1 MISYLRPAR
10 RLPCFLLIADNQ
22 HGVRPL
28 PIDRKTAHSQARIP
42 YAGITL
48 VQMVVAIAMLT
59 VVMGAIM
66 PLTTHIRRSWD
77 TWQNSSEGLQ
87 NGRVLMDHMRRHLA
101 TAKKITAVS
110 ASSETAGYIEFSDAN
125 SVIYRYDISA
135 GNQVEY
141 GPVGTLADLAGPVS
155 QLRFTC
161 FDINDFTNPT
171 LDVYTIRLVQVEAV
185 FTNAAEGTQDKTFK
199 LSVFLYSNDET
210 FSKGTSF
217 EFDTVKGKRPA
228 LSQIDS
234 THYLC
239 AYEGDG
245 DDGWATVLTVDLAA
259 LTITQMSS
267 IEYDPAKGKRPE
279 IVQMDATHYLCVYE
293 GPDSD
298 GWAVILN
305 VDLATWSIIPK
316 APVEFDAVNGKGP
329 TVARIDETHFLCAY
343 EGPDGD
349 GWAVVLNAGGLVAHW
364 KLDETSGTSAAD
376 ATGNG
381 NTGTLINMSGSEWT
395 SGHIG
400 GALEFDGSND
410 HIAGIGDCPT
420 GDFTVVGWALD
431 SGGSGWR
438 VVYSADHEIWLG
450 IGANDAIWLD
460 CGGNNNGAKTA
471 AGTWIE
477 DSWHHIGVTWDGSSL
492 HIYLDGVDQSIT
504 SYGTPANPLAEAAV
518 IGAYSPGG
526 ENWQGSLDEVR
537 VYNYALS
544 PTAITNLTNVL
555 RLEEFTESKAATDTT
570 SVTIAIPSGTS
581 PGDLLIS
588 AVATDGDTD
597 VSLAPPGGEGWT
609 EINTNSASSA
619 ATLGTWW
626 KLAGASESSTHQ
638 FTWSGPEHAYAWM
651 MRFTGH
657 DANDPIDAY
666 ASNYGTSSSPT
677 SPAVISTVDDA
688 LILRLGGF
696 DEDDITQD
704 APGLSG
710 HLAITM
716 DGTAGMS
723 VESTTVSKETGNLA
737 NFLVSMPSTR
747 PDGDLYVA
755 QIANDKGAAIS
766 VIPSGWTE
774 ITTSANSS
782 MVRLAT
788 YWKIGSSEPST
799 YTWQSGSPCR
809 WIGAIHRISGIN
821 TSSPINASGDGV
833 GTSDSPTSPSVST
846 SVDGCLLLR
855 MYAAAKDQQATTYW
869 PSGTSAIFQDASAG
883 KVVAAA
889 AVESQTT
896 SGVTGSA
903 AFSMTKSKNWVA
915 ATIAL
920 APAAA
925 GGEPISGGAGYVK
938 QSTAGSSGT
947 SNFSLTASEEARM
960 VTIAI
965 APFPTEPPPP
975 APYAET
981 PYEFDSIK
989 GKHCDLA
996 RIDDTHFLCAY
1007 TGDGDDGW
1015 AVILIVD
1022 PETWEITKG
1031 TPFEY
1036 DSIKGKE
1043 ADLARID
1050 STHFICAYQ
1059 GKAKDWAYAT
1069 VLTVNTVSNTV
1080 VQESVYLV
1088 ENESDEFS
1096 VKKPAIVHMT
1106 ENDFLLA
1113 YEGEGHDG
1121 FAVVLEV
1128 DTGTWAI
1135 SMKTPLEF
1143 DTKKGKDADLLQI
1156 DSIHYLCAYGGDGN
1170 DGWAVILLPGTQE
1183 ILP

>member
-48 VQMVVAIAMLT
+48 VQMVVAIALLT
-59 VVMGAIM
+59 VVLGAIM

-239 AYEGDG
+239 AYEGEG

-305 VDLATWSIIPK
+305 VDLATWSITAK

-349 GWAVVLNAGGLVAHW
+349 GWAVVLNAAGLVAHW

-438 VVYSADHEIWLG
+438 VVYSAGQEIWLG
-450 IGANDAIWLD
+450 IGANDAIWVD
-460 CGGNNNGAKTA
+460 CHGDNNGAKTA

-677 SPAVISTVDDA
+677 SPAVTSTVDDA

-716 DGTAGMS
+716 DATAGTS
-723 VESTTVSKETGNLA
+723 VESTTVSMETGNLA
-737 NFLVSMPSTR
+737 NFLVSMPPTR

-755 QIANDKGAAIS
+755 QIANDKGAAIIA
-766 VIPSGWTE
+766 IPSGWTE
-774 ITTSANSS
+774 ITTGENSS

-799 YTWQSGSPCR
+799 YTWQSGSPCK
-809 WIGAIHRISGIN
+809 WIGAIHRIGGIN

-920 APAAA
+920 APASA
-925 GGEPISGGAGYVK
+925 GGEPVSGGAGYVK

-965 APFPTEPPPP
+965 APFPTEPPPQHLTQKHP
-975 APYAET
+975 MN
-981 PYEFDSIK
+981 SIPLK
-989 GKHCDLA
+989 A
-996 RIDDTHFLCAY
+996 ST
-1007 TGDGDDGW
+1007 
-1015 AVILIVD
+1015 V
-1022 PETWEITKG
+1022 TW
-1031 TPFEY
+1031 
-1036 DSIKGKE
+1036 
-1043 ADLARID
+1043 
-1050 STHFICAYQ
+1050 
-1059 GKAKDWAYAT
+1059 
-1069 VLTVNTVSNTV
+1069 
-1080 VQESVYLV
+1080 
-1088 ENESDEFS
+1088 
-1096 VKKPAIVHMT
+1096 
-1106 ENDFLLA
+1106 
-1113 YEGEGHDG
+1113 
-1121 FAVVLEV
+1121 
-1128 DTGTWAI
+1128 
-1135 SMKTPLEF
+1135 
-1143 DTKKGKDADLLQI
+1143 
-1156 DSIHYLCAYGGDGN
+1156 
-1170 DGWAVILLPGTQE
+1170 PG
-1183 ILP
+1183 